1 MHYKELTYDMWATIK
16 NEALVLQKE
25 GTRWGKIVSLL
36 RERHNVDLPPGHH
49 LARLVR
55 LDRPLPVKVKSK
67 RTQKQIDAA
76 LRKTLGIP
84 DTVGQGKTG
93 APKRTPV
100 IDSNVKAEAE
110 KQVEKGARKKVTP
123 PANISPSKPRNI
135 EETLTLQVESTNN
148 AMVKM
153 TLEVPKQQFFNF
165 LMALFT

>member
-25 GTRWGKIVSLL
+25 GIRWGKIVSLL

-55 LDRPLPVKVKSK
+55 LDRPLPVKVRVK

-84 DTVGQGKTG
+84 DTVGQGKTE
-93 APKRTPV
+93 APRRTPV
-100 IDSNVKAEAE
+100 
-110 KQVEKGARKKVTP
+110 
-123 PANISPSKPRNI
+123 PANLSPSKLRNI

-165 LMALFT
+165 LTMLFT